1 MWIDNSGKQKE
12 VPLIEGK
19 DSGLHAAI
27 RVSENDGLM
36 ILIDQQY
43 FYVIHMS
50 NMEEAPSKFKQMCT
64 GVFVSDHNFMYTLSH
79 KN

>member
-1 MWIDNSGKQKE
+1 VWIDNLGKQKE
-12 VPLIEGK
+12 VPFIDGE

-36 ILIDQQY
+36 MLIDQQY

-50 NMEEAPSKFKQMCT
+50 NMEEVPSKFK
-64 GVFVSDHNFMYTLSH
+64 
-79 KN
+79 